1 MKYSHKLSDA
11 VHILSYVEIY
21 KDGDLSSQAIASS
34 IQSNPSLIRRMM
46 SMLVKAKLLV
56 STPGTIAPKLARP
69 MDMITLLDIYRA
81 IEPNPDLLHVDE
93 QTNMDCLVG
102 ANIQATLN
110 DAYRRVQ
117 TAAEAEMAQITLEML
132 VQGILTQAQR
142 T

>member
-46 SMLVKAKLLV
+46 STLVKAKLLV
-56 STPGTIAPKLARP
+56 STPGAIAPKLARP